1 METAPAQAPPGQ
13 KRSPAMRVFFIVL
26 AALFV
31 LIVVLAGI
39 IAMQPST
46 FSVTRSAKIAA
57 PPAAVFAHVNDFR
70 NWQAWSPWAKLDP
83 NAKNTFEGPSTGE
96 GAKFHWEGNDEVG
109 EGEMTITESRP
120 DELVLIKL
128 EFIKPFASVCDTEFK
143 FQPEG
148 DQTVVTWTMSG
159 PNTFM
164 SKAKHLVM
172 DMDQMVGGSFDEGLA
187 NLKSVV
193 ETPSPQ

>member
-1 METAPAQAPPGQ
+1 METAPAQTPPGH
-13 KRSPAMRVFFIVL
+13 KRSPVLNVFFIVL
-26 AALFV
+26 AVIFV

-39 IAMQPST
+39 IAMQPAT
-46 FSVTRSAKIAA
+46 FTVTRSAKMAA
-57 PPAAVFAHVNDFR
+57 PPDAVFAQVNDFH
-70 NWQAWSPWAKLDP
+70 NWNDWSPWAKLDP
-83 NAKNTFEGPSTGE
+83 NAKNTFDGPSSGK
-96 GAKFHWEGNDEVG
+96 GAHFHWEGNSEVG

-148 DQTVVTWTMSG
+148 DQTAVTWTMTG
-159 PNTFM
+159 QNTFM
-164 SKAKHLVM
+164 SKAMHLVM
-172 DMDQMVGGSFDEGLA
+172 DMDEMVGGSFDEGLA

-193 ETPSPQ
+193 EKPSQQ

>member
-1 METAPAQAPPGQ
+1 METAPAQAPPGH
-13 KRSPAMRVFFIVL
+13 KRSPLMRVFFIVL
-26 AALFV
+26 AVIFV

-39 IAMQPST
+39 IAMQPPT
-46 FSVTRSAKIAA
+46 FTVMRSAKIAA
-57 PPAAVFAHVNDFR
+57 PPSAVFTQVNDFH

-83 NAKNTFEGPSTGE
+83 NAKNTFEGPSTGK
-96 GAKFHWEGNDEVG
+96 GAVFHWVGNNEVG

-148 DQTVVTWTMSG
+148 DQTAVTWTMSG
-159 PNTFM
+159 PNTFL
-164 SKAKHLVM
+164 SKAIHLVM
-172 DMDQMVGGSFDEGLA
+172 DMDKMVGGSFDEGLA

-193 ETPSPQ
+193 EAPQQ